1 MPARRRA
8 FRERPRPTCRGSAST
23 ASSAG
28 RPFEDWLAPA
38 GAVPAPVS
46 PGPDWPF
53 NIIYS
58 SGTTGTPKGIV
69 QPHAMRWAQVRRG
82 GGAYGYGPDTVTL
95 VATPLYSNT
104 TLVVF
109 LPTMAWGGTAVLMPK
124 FNALEYL
131 RLAERHRVTHAMLVP
146 VQYQR
151 LMALPEFGDFDLSS
165 LPDEV
170 LHQRAVRRG
179 AQGRRAGALAGRPG
193 RVLRHDRR
201 RRQLRPGGAPASRQA
216 AHRRPADGGPR
227 HPPDRRRRPR
237 ARRRARPA
245 RSSAAPAR

>member
-8 FRERPRPTCRGSAST
+8 LPRSMRRAVSRVALDGSAE
-23 ASSAG
+23 G
-28 RPFEDWLAPA
+28 RAFEAWLAPE
-38 GAVPAPVS
+38 GARPAPVS
-46 PGPDWPF
+46 PEPDWAF

-82 GGAYGYGPDTVTL
+82 GTAYGYGPDAITL
-95 VATPLYSNT
+95 LATPLYSNT

-109 LPTMAWGGTAVLMPK
+109 LPTLAWGGTAVLMAK

-131 RLAERHRVTHAMLVP
+131 RLAERHRVTHTMLVP

-151 LMALPEFGDFDLSS
+151 LMALRRVRRLRPGVV
-165 LPDEV
+165 PHEV

-179 AQGRRAGALAGRPG
+179 AQGRRAGALAGRAG

-201 RRQLRPGGAPASRQA
+201 RRQLRPAGAPASGQA

-237 ARRRARPA
+237 GRRRARPA
-245 RSSAAPAR
+245 RWSAARAR